1 MLRLRAINTL
11 ASLGPLPGLAVLH
24 RSQRAADWK
33 EIMSRKRSEDR
44 PDIESIR
51 ERCDAATAGPWAA
64 ADAREEICR
73 RAAFNPWYTCQV
85 VVPLRGKPQY
95 KGHNQSETIARVQ
108 MTDELSA
115 VGCSQFIATA
125 RTDLPEFARV
135 VVALC
140 EWDEWDGTPEARH
153 IVKSALRGEGPKIK
167 KVEEHEF
174 EDDENDITSCALC
187 GEGPDHE

>member
-125 RTDLPEFARV
+125 RTDVPELLDYIERLERKCAAADKF
-135 VVALC
+135 VAIIRNYF
-140 EWDEWDGTPEARH
+140 PEVAKRLRQE
-153 IVKSALRGEGPKIK
+153 ITTLASVANRKSKTDRR
-167 KVEEHEF
+167 
-174 EDDENDITSCALC
+174 S
-187 GEGPDHE
+187 